1 MRQFARELNTP
12 VSRRDVS
19 YSLDMVA
26 GIEHARGDLDAALAK
41 YLESLEIAR
50 QLYAPCTA
58 ERDPEACNDL
68 VWSVHL
74 TGTCLIAL
82 HRPVEA
88 LELLHTHAADA
99 ARLEA
104 ECGDHPNHL
113 DSCAAFWETFAAGWS
128 AAGDAAEAATHAT
141 RATGIRARITALK
154 NSTG

>member
-1 MRQFARELNTP
+1 MAR
-12 VSRRDVS
+12 
-19 YSLDMVA
+19 
-26 GIEHARGDLDAALAK
+26 IEHARGELDAALAK
-41 YLESLEIAR
+41 YQESLEIRR
-50 QLYAPCTA
+50 QLYAQRTA
-58 ERDPEACNDL
+58 EHDPEACNGV
-68 VWSVHL
+68 VWSAHL
-74 TGTCLIAL
+74 TGTCLIAM

-99 ARLEA
+99 AKLEA

-154 NSTG
+154 NSTD